1 MPQPIT
7 MKKHPPRFSC
17 NYPKYSPYSPC
28 WEYRQRIG
36 LCCFGTVCQSDHGIQ
51 PVSLQGDARTRS
63 LRSNLRRHQWLGCS
77 ELSGKRLVSRALLN
91 AQGGLSAHR
100 CDLSSDRKRADLRV
114 PSTIAC
120 LPPNPMPTSRI
131 SFRVNQGR
139 RRTSSCPSTK
149 TAPIRLEEQCLN
161 SAPRLTPR
169 ILQPV
174 RCHGQTPAVK
184 KPVKPPAPPARANP
198 FIPLQKKLCAA
209 LHSDFLKSA
218 Q

>member
-1 MPQPIT
+1 MA
-7 MKKHPPRFSC
+7 S
-17 NYPKYSPYSPC
+17 SPC
-28 WEYRQRIG
+28 PCRVM
-36 LCCFGTVCQSDHGIQ
+36 L
-51 PVSLQGDARTRS
+51 RTRS

-100 CDLSSDRKRADLRV
+100 CDLSSDRKRADFRV

-131 SFRVNQGR
+131 SFRVNQGP